1 MSTSIYKPDP
11 LLIRQTQPDGEVV
24 TRWADPKDGH
34 WYVGVTADEKFGA
47 VAKYEHGHFR
57 SSAVVGPVD
66 MSNYVYLIERPL
78 AVVPPAAASILYHL
92 RNIGDAV
99 DQLYT
104 LIKSPSVPWNPNQK
118 NNATEI
124 LAKAQTSLQTLT
136 EIEAEIDEANR
147 QAKAQ

>member
-1 MSTSIYKPDP
+1 MSASIYKPDP

-24 TRWADPKDGH
+24 TRWTDPKEGH

-47 VAKYEHGHFR
+47 VAKFEHGHFR

-66 MSNYVYLIERPL
+66 MRNYVYIIERPL
-78 AVVPPAAASILYHL
+78 AVVPPAATSVLYHL

-104 LIKSPSVPWNPNQK
+104 LIKSPSVPWNENQK
-118 NNATEI
+118 INATEI
-124 LAKAQTSLQTLT
+124 LSKAQESLLTLT
-136 EIEAEIDEANR
+136 RIEVDR
-147 QAKAQ
+147 QVKAQ